1 VESRSSSS
9 LLLIDSRC
17 SEIASF
23 KTEVL
28 DKMSEESTVSQFATI
43 FSLREKNQY
52 SFFVAGING
61 VAEFPCGIIW
71 DAALLMLS
79 EAHGS
84 SS

>member
-1 VESRSSSS
+1 
-9 LLLIDSRC
+9 
-17 SEIASF
+17 
-23 KTEVL
+23 
-28 DKMSEESTVSQFATI
+28 MSEESTVSQFATI